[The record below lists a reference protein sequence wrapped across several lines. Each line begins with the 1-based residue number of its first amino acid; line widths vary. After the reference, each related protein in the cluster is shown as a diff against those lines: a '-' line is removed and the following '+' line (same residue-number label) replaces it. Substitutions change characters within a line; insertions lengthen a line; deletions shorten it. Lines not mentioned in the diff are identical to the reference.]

1 MDTENKKGKL
11 ILCRHTESEW
21 NKLNLFTGKED
32 VHLSAKGFE
41 NAEAIGRLIQDIHI
55 NKVFTSAQVRSIE
68 AEVCMMNS
76 VGEYCAGTVHASA
89 LNERDYGIYTGINK
103 KEKGEEFGEKKLNT
117 IRRGWDYP
125 IPEGE
130 TLKMVY
136 ERAVP
141 FFQNEILPILNKGKN
156 VLVVS
161 HGNTNRALIKYIEN
175 ISDKEIEKIEMPFNA
190 IFIYDLDEGGHML
203 KKELRKMDHTIKDIH
218 GTIIRSKVKII
229 ATIGPASEKPEV
241 LEEMVRSGMDMARL
255 NFSWGTLEE
264 KKRHL
269 ETIKKVSE
277 ENNIK
282 VQSIVDLPGP
292 RIQDRDVHRFDE
304 RKQRAITEKDR
315 EFIKFAVEN
324 NADYIAVSFVGDVS
338 DIQDCKNE
346 IKKHGG
352 NQKIIAKIE
361 RTKALENL
369 DEIIDEADALMIA
382 RGDLANEVP
391 LEKIPFIQDEIIK
404 KCKTANKPVITA
416 TQMLYSMKDNSTP
429 TRAEATD
436 VVNAILEGSDA
447 LMLSEETTIG
457 KFPIQTVYTMEHL
470 VLEAEKHLVN
480 PIFNSF

>member
-21 NKLNLFTGKED
+21 NKLNLFTGKKD
-32 VHLSAKGFE
+32 VHLSAEGFE

-68 AEVCMMNS
+68 AEICMMNS
-76 VGEYCAGTVHASA
+76 VGEYCAGTVHTSA

-103 KEKGEEFGEKKLNT
+103 KEKGEEFGKEKLNA

-141 FFQNEILPILNKGKN
+141 FFQNEILPILNNGKN
-156 VLVVS
+156 VLIVA
-161 HGNTNRALIKYIEN
+161 HGNTNRALMKYLER
-175 ISDKEIEKIEMPFNA
+175 ISDIDIEKVEMPFNE
-190 IFIYDLDEGGHML
+190 IFIYDLNGDGYML
-203 KKELRKMDHTIKDIH
+203 KKEVRKMNYSIKDIH
-218 GTIIRSKVKII
+218 GNITRSLVKII
-229 ATIGPASEKPEV
+229 ATIGPASEKPEI
-241 LEEMVRSGMDMARL
+241 LAQMVKSGMDMARL

-264 KKRHL
+264 KKGHL
-269 ETIKKVSE
+269 KTIKKVSE

-292 RIQDRDVHRFDE
+292 RIQDTDSHIFDSE
-304 RKQRAITEKDR
+304 KQKAITEKDR

-324 NADYIAVSFVGDVS
+324 NADYIAVSFVGDKI
-338 DIQDCKNE
+338 DIIDCRNE
-346 IKKHGG
+346 IKKYGG
-352 NQKIIAKIE
+352 NQKVIAKIE
-361 RTKALENL
+361 RAKALENL
-369 DEIIDEADALMIA
+369 DEIINEADAVIIA

-391 LEKIPFIQDEIIK
+391 LEKIPFIQNEIIK
-404 KCKTANKPVITA
+404 KCKTAGKPVITA
-416 TQMLYSMKDNSTP
+416 TQMLYSMKDNPTP

-436 VVNAILEGSDA
+436 VINAILEGSDA

-470 VLEAEKHLVN
+470 ALEAEKHLVN
-480 PIFNSF
+480 PIFNPF